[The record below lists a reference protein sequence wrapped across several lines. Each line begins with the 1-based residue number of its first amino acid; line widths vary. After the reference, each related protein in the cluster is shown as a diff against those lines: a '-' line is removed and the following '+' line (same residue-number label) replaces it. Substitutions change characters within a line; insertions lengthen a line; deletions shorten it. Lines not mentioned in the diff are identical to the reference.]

1 MQPKIENR
9 QTVTIT
15 AKGYK
20 IIFASRKDLPTTNA
34 TEESSKIVNDFFD
47 MFDVNGIFQVTEEPI
62 KSVPTEKLKERAKHE
77 YVTKA
82 MLKTTWSN
90 VRISLSDEFRPADFL
105 KAVKKVSNEN
115 ISYKQIHR
123 QLDRLADMKLIIT
136 VEEHKL
142 YKKNPDITPD
152 PKGVAKEL
160 LDNRK
165 NQIET
170 TR

>member
-20 IIFASRKDLPTTNA
+20 IIVASRKDLPTTNA
-34 TEESSKIVNDFFD
+34 TEESSKIANDFFG
-47 MFDVNGIFQVTEEPI
+47 MFDVNGIFQAAEEPI
-62 KSVPTEKLKERAKHE
+62 IKSPVENPKERVKHE

-82 MLKTTWSN
+82 MLKTTWSD
-90 VRISLSDEFRPADFL
+90 VRASLSNEFRPADFL

-123 QLDRLADMKLIIT
+123 QLDRLADMKFIIT

-152 PKGVAKEL
+152 PKGVAKDV
-160 LDNRK
+160 LDNSK
-165 NQIET
+165 NQIVA